1 MTSRTTSY
9 PKTDQAI
16 RAFAGPANARLRR
29 MIRNT
34 LEAGQDVRTLAR
46 TVALTGIGTAKLQ
59 AVYDA
64 WRVEQE
70 TADRR

>member
-1 MTSRTTSY
+1 MRSRTTSY
-9 PKTDQAI
+9 PKTEQAI
-16 RAFAGPANARLRR
+16 RAFDGPHNAQLRR

-46 TVALTGIGTAKLQ
+46 TVALTGLGTGKLQ

-64 WRVEQE
+64 WTLEHE
-70 TADRR
+70 TTERR